1 MSIVDQAWEKIFD
14 TRQIDLKQD
23 LHYITASEMKTIS
36 GYEPRLLAKMD
47 SRKDVPAVMKAH
59 GYFLLPVSNGT
70 YAIIR
75 GNGFH
80 NLERLSGIQDFE
92 SRIKFNL
99 STISRNTSEMQYLDY
114 SAMSGLIEHVVGRGT
129 LYPSI
134 RGREGSG
141 TFSFDVAHQR
151 LYVDKAQIEVDLG
164 LEGRDCI
171 VLLEAKSKAV
181 DDFIIRQLYYPY
193 RRFNNLDSK
202 KEIIPI
208 FFTYNSAQN
217 SYNFWVYK
225 FNQLEEYGSIH
236 LLGTSSYTIST
247 PQSLTVDDISPLGVQ
262 YSNIIPQAND
272 PNKIL
277 ELVFKVSEGM
287 NDARQIAQYFGFA
300 ERQSSYYR
308 EAAEALGL
316 VKFAS
321 DRKYTLTEAGQKLV
335 SLDTQ
340 ERNVYFAKVMSN
352 FKLIREILD
361 ALSAGRAINRQDI
374 ERRIEQDGSLSGSTI
389 PRRALSLYAWLKW
402 IAENT
407 GAIGIDGGTVYSDS
421 NSMP

>member
-1 MSIVDQAWEKIFD
+1 MSLIDQAWEKIFD
-14 TRQIDLKQD
+14 TLRFDLRQDI
-23 LHYITASEMKTIS
+23 HYITASEMKSIS
-36 GYEPRLLAKMD
+36 GHEPRLLAKMD
-47 SRKDVPAVMKAH
+47 CRKSVPAVMKLH
-59 GYFLLPVSNGT
+59 GYFLLPVKNGT

-75 GNGFH
+75 GDGFH
-80 NLERLSGIQDFE
+80 DLEKVNGVQDFE

-99 STISRNTSEMQYLDY
+99 STINRNTSEMQYLDY
-114 SAMSGLIEHVVGRGT
+114 SAMSGLIEHVVGRGV

-141 TFSFDVAHQR
+141 TFSFNIDNQR
-151 LYVDKAQIEVDLG
+151 LNVERAQIEVDLG

-171 VLLEAKSKAV
+171 VLLEAKSRTV

-193 RRFNNLDSK
+193 RRFNNLESN

-208 FFTYNSAQN
+208 FFTYDVSRS

-225 FNQLEEYGSIH
+225 FNQLEEYSSIS
-236 LLGTSSYTIST
+236 LSGVSSYTIST

-262 YSNIIPQAND
+262 YSDVIPQAND
-272 PNKIL
+272 PDKIL

-287 NDARQIAQYFGFA
+287 NDARQIAQYFRFA

-316 VKFAS
+316 VRFGD
-321 DRKYTLTEAGQKLV
+321 DRKYILTEAGQKLV

-352 FKLIREILD
+352 FRLIREILD
-361 ALSAGRAINRQDI
+361 ALSSGSVVNRQDI
-374 ERRIEQDGSLSGSTI
+374 ERRIEQYGTLSGSTI

-402 IAENT
+402 IAEHT
-407 GAIGIDGGTVYSDS
+407 GAIGIDGRTIYL
-421 NSMP
+421 NNEH